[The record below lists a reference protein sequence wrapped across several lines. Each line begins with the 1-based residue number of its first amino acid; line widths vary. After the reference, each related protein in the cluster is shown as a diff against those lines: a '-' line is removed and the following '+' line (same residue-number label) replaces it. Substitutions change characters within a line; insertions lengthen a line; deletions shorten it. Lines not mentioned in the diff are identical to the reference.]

1 MKFYKSIAVFYEIL
15 FHIFPLIF
23 MSTTNPLFK
32 KTFWLESCI

>member
-1 MKFYKSIAVFYEIL
+1 MKFYKSIPVFCKIL
-15 FHIFPLIF
+15 FHNFRMIF